1 LVPIEVVF
9 GIIVF
14 VFGLIGFG
22 RGFLKELG
30 VTTVLVVVLFF
41 LSRLDPYL
49 DSAMRKGIALVDSTV
64 TAQQAQEIECW
75 IMMFVI
81 ICTTFLSYHG
91 ETLAFPGYLSHGLQS
106 MLLGLMVGCINGY
119 LVAGTV
125 WYYMD
130 KYAYPVRWLG
140 FDPTQ
145 FSPTAQ
151 AVVQYLPVG
160 FLGQPAVLGESL
172 LLYLSVFLI
181 LLRVIR

>member
-1 LVPIEVVF
+1 
-9 GIIVF
+9 
-14 VFGLIGFG
+14 
-22 RGFLKELG
+22 
-30 VTTVLVVVLFF
+30 
-41 LSRLDPYL
+41 
-49 DSAMRKGIALVDSTV
+49 
-64 TAQQAQEIECW
+64 
-75 IMMFVI
+75 
-81 ICTTFLSYHG
+81 
-91 ETLAFPGYLSHGLQS
+91 
-106 MLLGLMVGCINGY
+106 
-119 LVAGTV
+119 
-125 WYYMD
+125 MD